1 MRSPI
6 GQRRPSTARA
16 VFAGDAR
23 VWRAA
28 ALAAVPVLALLAY
41 WCLRP
46 RDYYTGTNSVETYTY
61 IAEAQPGERL
71 CVPGL
76 YIPAHTGRIR
86 LQLISRTRLRPAL
99 HIAVALAG
107 SQDGK
112 GGPVAGG
119 PVAGGPVAAHGEES
133 PGVPSRGARTLT
145 SALAPTTVPSNRISA
160 AVFAI
165 PGLAALRRER
175 PATLCVSAGDLVNW
189 GGTPLPAPPAQAP
202 PTLAGKPLSGRIA
215 VWYEPPAGMRRS
227 YLSRL
232 GQILTRA
239 ALFRPRPIGAWT
251 YALLLFGLLPALA
264 LAAVRCLAVAVAAGP
279 GASARRTAAWL
290 FAIAALNFACWA
302 LITPPWQAP
311 DEVDHFAYTQ
321 SLAQRGQAPA
331 RSLASPLARWSS
343 AQALAL
349 EDESFFS
356 DHQVGDTRVPWTARA
371 QSAYRAAAAATRP
384 SASDGGGNE
393 TAATHG
399 SVYYAALAPA
409 YLLAS
414 GSPLSQLTLMRL
426 TSALIGALTAVFAFL
441 LARELAPG
449 RPWLGVLAA
458 LLVAYQPM
466 YGFISGAV
474 NNDVGVNAGTA
485 ALELLLILMLRRGV
499 TWRLG
504 LATGALLVVLPIV
517 KETAYSL
524 YPIVGLALAAAVYRH
539 HRHHLLRRRRHH
551 RSLIDGVDEQRPAL
565 RGWAALAGAAAAVW
579 GLSRVLAPLF
589 HPSAAA
595 AVRVGG
601 GSAPPEAGT
610 AASSVGEALAHPFDY
625 LSYLWQSLLPRL
637 PFMTEH
643 FPTTHFP
650 AFVIFVERGW
660 GAFGWYDVFFPH
672 RLYDIILAAM
682 IAVPLLGLIAARREW
697 AFVRRNLLELALLV
711 LMPLAVVAGFE
722 AAFYTPGARPFI
734 AEFGRYEFPAIAPL
748 AVLVVASL
756 HAFGRRHVLAAGAVL
771 LVAMAALS
779 YAGQLVT
786 LTGFYA

>member
-1 MRSPI
+1 MRGQGSRVGADGRKGPGAGLSLRI
-6 GQRRPSTARA
+6 GRGARRAVRG

-23 VWRAA
+23 VWRLA
-28 ALAAVPVLALLAY
+28 ALAAIPVIALLAY

-61 IAEAQPGERL
+61 IAQAHPGERL

-76 YIPAHTGRIR
+76 YIPAGTGRIR
-86 LQLISRTRLRPAL
+86 LQLISRTRLRPRLAL
-99 HIAVALAG
+99 TANI
-107 SQDGK
+107 
-112 GGPVAGG
+112 GP
-119 PVAGGPVAAHGEES
+119 
-133 PGVPSRGARTLT
+133 RTLAA
-145 SALAPTTVPSNRISA
+145 ALAPTTVPANRISA
-160 AVFAI
+160 AEFAV
-165 PGLAALRRER
+165 PELAALRHER
-175 PATLCVSAGDLVNW
+175 SATICLTASDLVNW
-189 GGTPLPAPPAQAP
+189 GGTPLLAPPAQSP
-202 PTLAGKPLSGRIA
+202 PTLGGKPLSGRIA
-215 VWYEPPAGMRRS
+215 VWYEPSAGSRRS
-227 YLSRL
+227 YLSRV
-232 GQILTRA
+232 GAILARA

-251 YALLLFGLLPALA
+251 YALILFVLLPGLA
-264 LAAVRCLAVAVAAGP
+264 LAAVRCLAVSAAAGP
-279 GASARRTAAWL
+279 RASARRTAAWL

-321 SLAQRGQAPA
+321 SLVQRGQAPS
-331 RSLASPLARWSS
+331 RSPAAPLARWSS
-343 AQALAL
+343 AQTLAL

-356 DHQVGDTRVPWTARA
+356 DHQVGDSRPPWTARA
-371 QSAYRAAAAATRP
+371 QTAYRARSAATHP
-384 SASDGGGNE
+384 SSADGGGNE

-399 SVYYAALAPA
+399 SIYYAALAPA
-409 YLLAS
+409 YWLAS
-414 GSPLSQLTLMRL
+414 SSPLSQLTLMRL
-426 TSALIGALTAVFAFL
+426 TSALIGALVAVFAFL

-504 LATGALLVVLPIV
+504 LITGALLIVLPIV

-524 YPIVGLALAAAVYRH
+524 YPLVALALVATVYRQH
-539 HRHHLLRRRRHH
+539 RRRAPIEG
-551 RSLIDGVDEQRPAL
+551 IDDRPAP
-565 RGWAALAGAAAAVW
+565 RGWAVLAGAAVAVW
-579 GLSRVLAPLF
+579 GLSRALAHVFRPAG
-589 HPSAAA
+589 AAA
-595 AVRVGG
+595 AGAGG
-601 GSAPPEAGT
+601 AGASPPEAGT
-610 AASSVGEALAHPFDY
+610 AASSVGEALAHPLDY
-625 LSYLWQSLLPRL
+625 LSYLWQALLPRL

-672 RLYDIILAAM
+672 RLYGAILAAM
-682 IAVPLLGLIAARREW
+682 IAVPLLGLLAARREW
-697 AFVRRNLLELALLV
+697 AFVRRNTLELALLV

-734 AEFGRYEFPAIAPL
+734 AEFGRYEFPAIVPL
-748 AVLVVASL
+748 AVLMVASL
-756 HAFGRRHVLAAGAVL
+756 HAFGRRRVLGAGAVL
-771 LVAMAALS
+771 LVAMIALS